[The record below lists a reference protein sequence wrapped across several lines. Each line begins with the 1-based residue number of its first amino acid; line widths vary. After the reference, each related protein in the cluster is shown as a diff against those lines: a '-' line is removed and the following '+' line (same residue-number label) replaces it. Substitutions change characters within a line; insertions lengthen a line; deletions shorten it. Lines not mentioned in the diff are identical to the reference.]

1 MTHDAFEV
9 EDEADGMDQ
18 LVEDESGTNDV
29 TRLTYREAAMQSGE
43 KSHFIQFTTLREGVL
58 YSMRGRANV
67 APLARFNANTTSFT

>member
-43 KSHFIQFTTLREGVL
+43 
-58 YSMRGRANV
+58 
-67 APLARFNANTTSFT
+67 